1 MYKIQGNHRT
11 RTNKAVLSGGYGTI
25 YQSNVVRVCC
35 IQQSRINYHLMK
47 YAKDGILFF
56 TTGEFSTKYVIISQE
71 DKYNPSNTYK
81 LTDQ

>member
-1 MYKIQGNHRT
+1 MI
-11 RTNKAVLSGGYGTI
+11 
-25 YQSNVVRVCC
+25 
-35 IQQSRINYHLMK
+35 